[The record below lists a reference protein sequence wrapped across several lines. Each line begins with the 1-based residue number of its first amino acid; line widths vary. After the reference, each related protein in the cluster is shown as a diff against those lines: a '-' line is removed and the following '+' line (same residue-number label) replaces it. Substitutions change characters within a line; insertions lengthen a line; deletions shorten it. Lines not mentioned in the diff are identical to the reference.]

1 MNYFA
6 PNRKNSTMN
15 DELNELEEILSVDD
29 MLRTLEAWKTLV
41 NASRDAFNAACD
53 ALAASLDAVDR
64 SQQ

>member
-1 MNYFA
+1 
-6 PNRKNSTMN
+6 MN